1 MVNVAENVE
10 KLMGCRKRKSVI
22 VKTCMLTA
30 FEIVSLQKHLVEIE
44 CMFLGSSG
52 DDRNLFKKLSI
63 LLLRSELDK
72 LLF

>member
-1 MVNVAENVE
+1 M
-10 KLMGCRKRKSVI
+10 
-22 VKTCMLTA
+22 KTCMLTA

-44 CMFLGSSG
+44 TMFLGSSG

-63 LLLRSELDK
+63 VLLRSELDK